1 MQKQIEKDILIFS
14 NSTGYGTDFSVDHGS
29 VYANFKNA
37 QDAAWYRSAL
47 EYFMNDAYK
56 SDLPTRVNIYKLWQ
70 ANKKDV
76 YAFDIVEY
84 NLPASGGGD
93 EIPHDDGKCIND
105 YVKEKAESDID
116 IALNFEAESRVG
128 K

>member
-14 NSTGYGTDFSVDHGS
+14 ESTGYGTDFEIDHGS
-29 VYANFKNA
+29 VYASFKNA

-56 SDLPTRVNIYKLWQ
+56 CDLPTRVNIYKLWK

-84 NLPASGGGD
+84 NDRLFNKNKGPVE
-93 EIPHDDGKCIND
+93 EIPHDVDVMLNLQNERALGK
-105 YVKEKAESDID
+105 
-116 IALNFEAESRVG
+116 
-128 K
+128 

>member
-1 MQKQIEKDILIFS
+1 MQKQIDKDILIFS

-76 YAFDIVEY
+76 YAIDIVEY
-84 NLPASGGGD
+84 NLPASGGGE
-93 EIPHDDGKCIND
+93 EIPHDVDVMLNLQAEAKEGK
-105 YVKEKAESDID
+105 
-116 IALNFEAESRVG
+116 
-128 K
+128 